1 MPFMIVGLIAMLL
14 RALIWIVIIDC
25 VLTFIPSVDRRHP
38 IVVAIRRITEPMYT
52 QVRRLVPA
60 IRSGNMGLDLA
71 PLIVIIGLN
80 LMIWIVVRIF

>member
-38 IVVAIRRITEPMYT
+38 IVVAIRRITEPMYAL
-52 QVRRLVPA
+52 VRRLVPA
-60 IRSGNMGLDLA
+60 IRSGNVGLDLA
-71 PLIVIIGLN
+71 PLIVVIGLN